1 MTNEATPTKLVVTI
15 ASGNDGERL
24 MQALTAL
31 GQEVEIVVSPSN
43 RRAARIR
50 VAA

>member
-1 MTNEATPTKLVVTI
+1 L
-15 ASGNDGERL
+15 ERL

-31 GQEVEIVVSPSN
+31 GQQIEIVVSPSTKK
-43 RRAARIR
+43 IPPKID